1 MNMLKNPLT
10 YVGAYFLV
18 FVVTYGH
25 AFNNILPGVMIPVGE
40 RALGAFLVSV
50 PWPLYWSVQIWS

>member
-10 YVGAYFLV
+10 YVGAYILG

-25 AFNNILPGVMIPVGE
+25 AFNNVLQTAYPGE
-40 RALGAFLVSV
+40 RAVGAFLVSA
-50 PWPLYWSVQIWS
+50 PWPLYWSVQLWS